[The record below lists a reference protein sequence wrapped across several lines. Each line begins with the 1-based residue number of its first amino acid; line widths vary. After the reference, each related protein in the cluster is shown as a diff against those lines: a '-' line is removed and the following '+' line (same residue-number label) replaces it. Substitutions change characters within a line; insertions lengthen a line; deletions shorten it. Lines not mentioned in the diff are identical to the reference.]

1 MKRFIVSVLCTAV
14 FFIGLAALVDEV
26 KAGFKSDEKAV
37 ALVRQARLA
46 IGGDQAINEIRA
58 MLIKGNTTSTFK
70 TPEGESNKL
79 QGATEIAMQFPDKLM
94 KIVKMGGHDGAE
106 ANLVDRKVEVVVVK
120 KGDAPNAVIE
130 GESGEFTSA
139 DGKKIFVRRIETPDG
154 EKIGPGK
161 IVVRRT
167 GEGDPASA
175 EKIIDLEK
183 IHAGPA
189 RQNELLRLALGL
201 LLTAPEGMDVS
212 YTFAGESEIDGTPVS
227 IVDAAFG
234 GDTVKLYLSRISSL
248 PVMISYQGHKM
259 PRMFRFRTEAP
270 KAGEEK
276 HDVRVFTR
284 TLADAPAKAEFQ
296 LRFSDYR
303 SVNGVQ
309 LPYKWSTTIAGQ
321 QDEVFEVASYELN
334 PANIAEKFSE
344 RRVFV
349 RSKKAEQ

>member
-14 FFIGLAALVDEV
+14 FFIGLAALVDDV

-37 ALVRQARLA
+37 ALVKQARLA

-58 MLIKGNTTSTFK
+58 MLIKGSTTSSFK
-70 TPEGESNKL
+70 TPDGESRTM
-79 QGATEIAMQFPDKLM
+79 QGETEIAMQFPDKLM
-94 KIVKMGGHDGAE
+94 KIVKMGGHDGAD
-106 ANLVDRKVEVVVVK
+106 AKLVDRKVEVVVVK
-120 KGDAPNAVIE
+120 KGDAPNAVID
-130 GESGEFTSA
+130 GENAEFATA
-139 DGKKIFVRRIETPDG
+139 DGKKVVVRRIEAPDG
-154 EKIGPGK
+154 EKIGAGQILIRK
-161 IVVRRT
+161 A
-167 GEGDPASA
+167 GEGDPAA
-175 EKIIDLEK
+175 DEKMVDIEK
-183 IHAGPA
+183 VHAGPA

-212 YTFAGESEIDGTPVS
+212 YTFAGDSEVDGTPVS

-248 PVMISYQGHKM
+248 PVMISYQGHEM
-259 PRMFRFRTEAP
+259 PKMFRIRTDAP
-270 KAGEEK
+270 KTGEGSN
-276 HDVRVFTR
+276 DVRVFTR
-284 TLADAPAKAEFQ
+284 LAEAPAKAEFQ

-309 LPYKWSTTIAGQ
+309 LPYKWSTTIAGRQ
-321 QDEVFEVASYELN
+321 EEVFEVASYELN